1 MVVSERSEARAGEY
15 PEVGGQL
22 AQLTGQELKIIRTET
37 TAYETFLSHSTDK
50 Q

>member
-15 PEVGGQL
+15 PEVGGLQL
-22 AQLTGQELKIIRTET
+22 NQETSELKIIRTET
-37 TAYETFLSHSTDK
+37 TTNETFLSPDK